1 MAISQTPA
9 AAAAVSRVI
18 TQPIYLIQI
27 GAGATPSRLTTGQA
41 ITWRGFSWSAGSS
54 VEVSGLSANGGAAQ
68 AGQIKLGNA
77 RLDWGA
83 LALGDV
89 RDTPVKIWGGDASA
103 VGENDLRLIFDG
115 VVDAAEVSPQHAVLS
130 LVSSSSA
137 TQFSPRRVIG
147 PDIGMTI
154 MLPAGSRVPI
164 GGQIYIVER

>member
-1 MAISQTPA
+1 MAESQTPEAQA
-9 AAAAVSRVI
+9 AASRAVTR
-18 TQPIYLIQI
+18 PIYLVQI
-27 GAGATPSRLTTGQA
+27 GAGASASRLTTGQDVV
-41 ITWRGFSWSAGSS
+41 WRGVAWSAGSS
-54 VEVSGLSANGGAAQ
+54 VEVSGVSANGGAAQ

-103 VGENDLRLIFDG
+103 VGENDLRLLFDG
-115 VVDAAEVSPQHAVLS
+115 VVDAAEVSPHHAVLS